1 MKKEVVAG
9 IGIVVLVAIMILG
22 IFMSW
27 WPLNSVLLNVIPYF
41 IAAGIIGLFV
51 WGFRDKINNRFSR
64 NDIKLSPLSVEEV
77 IIPKEK
83 MSEPK
88 PLITQQSIKNGIQH
102 YENRSHYRSMRCFT
116 KLKDG

>member
-41 IAAGIIGLFV
+41 IALVLLAYLYG
-51 WGFRDKINNRFSR
+51 D
-64 NDIKLSPLSVEEV
+64 
-77 IIPKEK
+77 
-83 MSEPK
+83 
-88 PLITQQSIKNGIQH
+88 
-102 YENRSHYRSMRCFT
+102 
-116 KLKDG
+116 